1 MVTIDDM
8 EPDELREMIRDGP
21 LLIRMNDG
29 REYFVEKPEFI
40 HVGDYTAGLLV
51 DIKDFKGNV
60 AVALMNIAAVIP
72 NARKPRRKP
81 RRNAS

>member
-1 MVTIDDM
+1 M
-8 EPDELREMIRDGP
+8 ESSELQEMIRDCP

-40 HVGDYTAGLLV
+40 TVGDYTAGLLV

-60 AVALMNIAAVIP
+60 VVALINIAAVIP
-72 NARKPRRKP
+72 HARKPRRKS
-81 RRNAS
+81 RRRTS

>member
-1 MVTIDDM
+1 MESDD
-8 EPDELREMIRDGP
+8 LKEMIRDCP

-51 DIKDFKGNV
+51 DINGVKRN
-60 AVALMNIAAVIP
+60 AVVTLMNITSVIP
-72 NARKPRRKP
+72 NATRPRR
-81 RRNAS
+81 RRRETS

>member
-1 MVTIDDM
+1 M
-8 EPDELREMIRDGP
+8 ESDELKSMIRDCP

-40 HVGDYTAGLLV
+40 TVGDYTAGLLV

-60 AVALMNIAAVIP
+60 VVALINIAAVIP
-72 NARKPRRKP
+72 NATKPKRRPRRKT
-81 RRNAS
+81 S